1 MRARESYL
9 VEALH
14 TVIIKYAPKPI
25 FWPKSFQHRVALAVI
40 DWNCNQ
46 GRHCV
51 REAERRHFDS
61 ANCGNNRA
69 RARVVKELEA
79 KDYSFRHE
87 ILARAVYGD
96 GRHYNRTAAPKWMA
110 FQASREINL
119 LAQKRIASSRR
130 TRRRDAHIA

>member
-14 TVIIKYAPKPI
+14 TVIIKYASKRI
-25 FWPKSFQHRVALAVI
+25 FWPKSFCHRVALAVI

-46 GRHCV
+46 GRVTV
-51 REAERRHFDS
+51 RETERRNFDGTN
-61 ANCGNNRA
+61 AGNNRA

-87 ILARAVYGD
+87 ILARAVYGEAT
-96 GRHYNRTAAPKWMA
+96 HYVGTAARAPRWMA
-110 FQASREINL
+110 YQARQQQLL
-119 LAQKRIASSRR
+119 LA
-130 TRRRDAHIA
+130 